1 MREGWRDGTEDV
13 GLLNVE
19 KGDVV
24 IVCLFGVQGWR
35 CMMSTDRGGF
45 SIRCFWMLGLGTHLL

>member
-1 MREGWRDGTEDV
+1 MGQRMLDI
-13 GLLNVE
+13 LNVE